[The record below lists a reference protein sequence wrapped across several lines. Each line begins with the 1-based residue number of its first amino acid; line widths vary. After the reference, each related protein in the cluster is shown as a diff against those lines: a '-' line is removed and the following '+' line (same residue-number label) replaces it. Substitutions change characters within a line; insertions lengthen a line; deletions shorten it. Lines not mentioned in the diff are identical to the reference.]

1 MSIIAEGVAR
11 EVWSVVQTLNRLWT
25 VEGRPEQLV
34 EYFAPEMI
42 AITPT
47 DQQRRE
53 GRAACVAGWV
63 EFAHTTKIHRWVESN
78 PTVLMLAENR
88 GAVVAYD
95 YEIDFEMGERRI
107 QLRGRDLM
115 TLEKRDGRWWLLADH
130 FSSAP

>member
-1 MSIIAEGVAR
+1 MSTVAKGAAS
-11 EVWSVVQTLNRLWT
+11 EVWAVVQSMNRLWT
-25 VEGRPEQLV
+25 VDGCPERLTD
-34 EYFAPEMI
+34 YFAPEMV

-53 GRAACVAGWV
+53 GREACVAGWA
-63 EFAHTTKIHRWVESN
+63 EFVHATTIHRWVESH
-78 PTVLMLAENR
+78 PLVLMLAENR

-95 YEIDFEMGERRI
+95 YEIDFTMGGRRI

-115 TLEKRDGRWWLLADH
+115 TLEKREGRWWLLADH

>member
-1 MSIIAEGVAR
+1 MGTVAQGAAS
-11 EVWSVVQTLNRLWT
+11 EVWATVIALNKLWT
-25 VEGRPEQLV
+25 VDGRPEQLA
-34 EYFAPEMI
+34 EYFAPEMV

-53 GRAACVAGWV
+53 GREACVAGWT
-63 EFAHTTKIHRWVESN
+63 EFVRAATIHRWVESN
-78 PTVLMLAENR
+78 PLVLMLAGDQ

-95 YEIDFEMGERRI
+95 YEIDFTMGGRRI

-115 TLEKRDGRWWLLADH
+115 ALEKRAGRWWLLADH